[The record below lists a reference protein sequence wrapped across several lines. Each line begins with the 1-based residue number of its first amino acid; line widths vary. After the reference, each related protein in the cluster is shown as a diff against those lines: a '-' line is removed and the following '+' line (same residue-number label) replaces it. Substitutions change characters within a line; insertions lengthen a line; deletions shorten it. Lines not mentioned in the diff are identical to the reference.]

1 MKSKKNSSHS
11 SENSIIEDWIEKNT
25 KHKNKEFNNFQSE
38 ISYKDYESSLNPFDP
53 EKMISTDDIFNSKG
67 EQFLYYNPPSSKV
80 QDNLNT
86 LLGKKREKQSNDDNI
101 KNKKSK
107 RNWNIKKQ
115 IKRNLIQ
122 EHFLDWG
129 NKNIKKPE
137 LKLKKIDPK
146 LLKDKYNNLSN
157 ILDVTLAEIYSNDI
171 CKKDIRKNI
180 TKKHNIN
187 IICNLTKNCILYS
200 KMKLSFRD
208 VLKMFFKMPLDS
220 KIFDNSL
227 KEGLIDYKEY
237 YDSRKTNNYT
247 YNKKLVENLVKI
259 CDLIFNESEKSTG
272 PNSKHLYD

>member
-1 MKSKKNSSHS
+1 MKSKNYISHS
-11 SENSIIEDWIEKNT
+11 SENSIIELY
-25 KHKNKEFNNFQSE
+25 NKRVGESAEREGGEFNNFQSE
-38 ISYKDYESSLNPFDP
+38 SSYKDYENSINPFP
-53 EKMISTDDIFNSKG
+53 QEITDDIFNSER
-67 EQFLYYNPPSSKV
+67 EQALYYNPPSSKV

-137 LKLKKIDPK
+137 LKLKKIDPN
-146 LLKDKYNNLSN
+146 LLKDKYNNLPN
-157 ILDVTLAEIYSNDI
+157 ILDLTLAEIYSNDI